1 MNDRDTDFFNHKK
14 LLTLVP
20 NERETAMIT
29 HQKLTDILKE
39 NNVRPTGLDLT
50 REYYIFET
58 LNKVISHINHND
70 MHERSMLLKS
80 AEKQLYSTVS
90 TWKILSNQATTY
102 GLSKLNQNQSEI
114 EKLKSEI
121 EQLKQ
126 KKKDLIKQRNLTD
139 KQYDDMLISSKNE
152 INDLQ
157 TECQKTTQK
166 YQQQNTSNTQ
176 ILQEYKSALS

>member
-1 MNDRDTDFFNHKK
+1 MNDRDVDFFNPKE
-14 LLTLVP
+14 LLTIVP
-20 NERETAMIT
+20 NERETAVIT

-58 LNKVISHINHND
+58 LNKVISHINTGD
-70 MHERSMLLKS
+70 MSERSILLKR
-80 AEKQLYSTVS
+80 AERELHSTVS
-90 TWKILSNQATTY
+90 TWKILSNQATIY
-102 GLSKLNQNQSEI
+102 GLTKVNQNQSEI
-114 EKLKSEI
+114 EQLKSEI

-126 KKKDLIKQRNLTD
+126 KKNDLRKKRNLTD

-157 TECQKTTQK
+157 TECQKTAQK
-166 YQQQNTSNTQ
+166 YQQQNISNTQ
-176 ILQEYKSALS
+176 ILQEYKSAL